1 MDLVYVVDR
10 SNSFVPETF
19 DRVQDELTLLANSVA
34 LGFPETGAFR
44 LGLITFVD
52 GSPDKV
58 EVRHEL
64 TTEVAS
70 VLATLNSLNTSA
82 GLGGC
87 PEASDEALREIVDDT
102 ICLAPGSPTFDT
114 PFRAECIKHVVLVT
128 DARPGGC
135 DGTYNTSQ
143 NNDYDAVPPEL
154 VNDRENADHWA
165 EAAAIGIKI
174 SAKSRTV

>member
-1 MDLVYVVDR
+1 MDMVYVVDVTV
-10 SNSFVPETF
+10 SITQETL
-19 DRVQDELTLLANSVA
+19 DNIGDDLTNIANDADA
-34 LGFPETGAFR
+34 LTGESDLR
-44 LGLITFVD
+44 LGLITFKDTVT
-52 GSPDKV
+52 V
-58 EVRHEL
+58 HHAL
-64 TTEVAS
+64 TTDTAS
-70 VLATLNSLNTSA
+70 VLTSLNSLQVA
-82 GLGGC
+82 GAIGC